1 YLANQGSGRY
11 VAIGTGT
18 TGGTTFHFYFL
29 DELLNALVD
38 RRAHQNRTD
47 DRNVVQD
54 LIRRIFIYFF
64 TLNVMIYGVIVLF
77 VAALLYTMFVR
88 ADAAEPVLTAN
99 AEAQQQRLVDL
110 RDLLERQADGKRQAI
125 IVVGSGGGT
134 RAALYTASVLKGLH
148 RLGVD
153 KEIVLASGVS
163 GGGVALAYFAANH
176 DVLTGTTQP
185 SAAKP
190 NCPFKGPPP
199 RTTDE
204 EWACFERS
212 LAQPF
217 IQDVLNGATEWRIF
231 VRSPL
236 SVLLAE
242 TFDRNLFPRQTTF
255 GAVDKLGLVL
265 NS

>member
-64 TLNVMIYGVIVLF
+64 TLNVMIYGVIGLF

-125 IVVGSGGGT
+125 IVGSGGGT

-176 DVLTGTTQP
+176 D
-185 SAAKP
+185 
-190 NCPFKGPPP
+190 
-199 RTTDE
+199 
-204 EWACFERS
+204 
-212 LAQPF
+212 
-217 IQDVLNGATEWRIF
+217 
-231 VRSPL
+231 
-236 SVLLAE
+236 
-242 TFDRNLFPRQTTF
+242 
-255 GAVDKLGLVL
+255 
-265 NS
+265 